1 VSRQRATAGAL
12 ADAAA
17 FARGFELTAP
27 PADFVD
33 DPYPYYRAL
42 REHEPVR
49 RLADGSL
56 FLTRYDDVAAV
67 YRSPLA
73 RSDKKQDF
81 APRFGP
87 GSPLYRHHT
96 TSLVFNDPP
105 LHTRVRR
112 LILGAVNQRA
122 VQRMESGVVA
132 LVDGLIDSLL
142 DRRSFDLIDDFA
154 ARIPVEVIGNL
165 LAVPHGERE
174 PLRAWS
180 LAILAALEP
189 VPDASMLAAGNRAVE
204 AFSAWLDRL
213 IEDRRAHPLDPDED
227 VLSRLIAGEG
237 AGERLSHEELVQN
250 CIFLLNAGH
259 ETTTNL
265 IGNGLDTFFEHPD
278 EWRRLCRDP
287 ALVNAAVEEILRFE
301 SPLQFNNRSLS
312 APCQIG
318 GVQVDAGSR
327 ITMCI
332 GAANRD
338 PSQFDDPDRFD
349 IGRRPNR
356 HLAFGHGDHACIG
369 MNVARLEGRIAFSA
383 LARRMPGLQ
392 RDGEPQRDRR
402 LRFRGLSR
410 LPARVR

>member
-1 VSRQRATAGAL
+1 VSGGLASAGAL
-12 ADAAA
+12 PDAAG
-17 FARGFELTAP
+17 FARGFQLTAP

-42 REHEPVR
+42 REYDPVR
-49 RLADGSL
+49 RLADGGL
-56 FLTRYDDVAAV
+56 FLTRYEDVSGV

-73 RSDKKQDF
+73 SSDKKQDF
-81 APRFGP
+81 APKFGV

-112 LILGAVNQRA
+112 MILGAVNQRA

-142 DRRSFDLIDDFA
+142 ERTSFDLIDDFA
-154 ARIPVEVIGNL
+154 ALIPVEVIGNL
-165 LAVPHGERE
+165 LAVPREERG

-189 VPDASMLAAGNRAVE
+189 VPDASMLVAGNSAVRE
-204 AFSAWLDRL
+204 FSAWLDRL
-213 IEDRRAHPLDPDED
+213 IAERRVNPLDPAED
-227 VLSRLIAGEG
+227 VLTRLIAGEG

-265 IGNGLDTFFEHPD
+265 IGNGLDTLFDYPD
-278 EWRRLCRDP
+278 EWRRLCGDP
-287 ALVNAAVEEILRFE
+287 ALVNSSVEEILRFE
-301 SPLQFNNRSLS
+301 SPLQFNNRVLTGV
-312 APCQIG
+312 CQIG
-318 GVQVDAGSR
+318 GLRVESGTRV
-327 ITMCI
+327 TMCI

-356 HLAFGHGDHACIG
+356 HLAFGHGDHACVG
-369 MNVARLEGRIAFSA
+369 LNVARLEGRIALSA
-383 LARRMPGLQ
+383 LARRMPG
-392 RDGEPQRDRR
+392 
-402 LRFRGLSR
+402 
-410 LPARVR
+410 